1 MIQLSVE
8 RSSGW
13 TLNDRCLATWINVA
27 NDFAHSKSL
36 SVNIQ
41 TFSKSTQKPH
51 LQVVIKLKM
60 KLSKL
65 YFFISFLSLPNNRP
79 IPRHTYRAKAEK
91 EKRSQE
97 LFDLAK
103 CCWSLVTI
111 SSGSLFP
118 SLWRGTKKK
127 WDTFRGIERKKGL
140 RKGCR
145 TGLCAPFVCLTSG
158 VVCCLIIDN
167 PLTHWD
173 T

>member
-65 YFFISFLSLPNNRP
+65 YFLFLSFPSPTIVRYQGTHIARKP
-79 IPRHTYRAKAEK
+79 KA

-173 T
+173 I